1 MAARRELERAKTDL
15 RFYWQIEYPRQCREL
30 DAAIECTRIEIED
43 NTRLLREY
51 EPFTRFSIGAP
62 FPITVREL
70 RACIVAG
77 QLHLNDLLAE
87 HNALVRFHSDD
98 FRALEA
104 QVYEARQRVLDL
116 EPADVDLNSP
126 EDLPLQRR

>member
-15 RFYWQIEYPRQCREL
+15 RLYWQIDYPGQCRGL

-87 HNALVRFHSDD
+87 RNALVRYHSDD
-98 FRALEA
+98 FRELEA
-104 QVYEARQRVLDL
+104 RVYEARQRVLDL
-116 EPADVDLNSP
+116 EPVDDELKAP
-126 EDLPLQRR
+126 EDLPPRRR